1 MDNNSPPARHRTFAT
16 RLARCIVAVLLATA
30 PLAARASDIP
40 VLRGLVDQAMVEQAI
55 AAIHEHSAVVDLAS
69 EWRGSDGYLMSGG
82 NSQLGWLLG
91 EMFHIAKMKVR
102 CTGLCFSSAAHIL
115 IASRGCVVGP
125 HGRIALHVPVPIAGA
140 LSQAS
145 TDNIALRDG
154 IAADWRARTM
164 SYGVPSDIVDRALL
178 AHDRRYELRT
188 YDMQRIGCTIE

>member
-1 MDNNSPPARHRTFAT
+1 
-16 RLARCIVAVLLATA
+16 
-30 PLAARASDIP
+30 
-40 VLRGLVDQAMVEQAI
+40 
-55 AAIHEHSAVVDLAS
+55 
-69 EWRGSDGYLMSGG
+69 
-82 NSQLGWLLG
+82 
-91 EMFHIAKMKVR
+91 MKVR